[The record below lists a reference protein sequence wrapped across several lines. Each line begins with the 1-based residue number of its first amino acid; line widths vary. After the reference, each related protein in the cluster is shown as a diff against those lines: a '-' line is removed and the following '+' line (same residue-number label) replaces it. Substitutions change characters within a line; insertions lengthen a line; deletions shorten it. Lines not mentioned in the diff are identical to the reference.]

1 MHTIYD
7 LFDLHCDVGLL
18 TCSLTHRYNF
28 YNFFAQ
34 MISQHVFL
42 QGKHISSG
50 SHAMKTNIFCGQ
62 EKKPTPDEADTQP
75 ILDTPSMPPPS
86 PRTICWE
93 ASVESQWRLERVRS
107 SSNLG
112 QHLEAT
118 PEELC
123 VDDQHEQDEN
133 EQPEEEV
140 VTGDELVEPIQL
152 DYEDLYQDN
161 DTVQILS
168 DDECVMSPSK
178 PKHPITGNNPGGEV
192 VTEGEGKVK
201 PGEPVVIASQPTEP
215 VETVESNPPAKP
227 APDSTAHRQRDLHEV
242 EEAEVSKEVEETI
255 TSDVE
260 TTKDTKVDKTAFKAG
275 SGGCKCLFKRV
286 LVVT

>member
-1 MHTIYD
+1 
-7 LFDLHCDVGLL
+7 
-18 TCSLTHRYNF
+18 
-28 YNFFAQ
+28 
-34 MISQHVFL
+34 
-42 QGKHISSG
+42 
-50 SHAMKTNIFCGQ
+50 MKTNIFCGQ

-118 PEELC
+118 PEEPC

-178 PKHPITGNNPGGEV
+178 PKHPITENNLDGKV

-215 VETVESNPPAKP
+215 VETVETVESNPPAKP

-255 TSDVE
+255 ASDVE

-275 SGGCKCLFKRV
+275 SGVCKCLFKRV
-286 LVVT
+286 SVVT